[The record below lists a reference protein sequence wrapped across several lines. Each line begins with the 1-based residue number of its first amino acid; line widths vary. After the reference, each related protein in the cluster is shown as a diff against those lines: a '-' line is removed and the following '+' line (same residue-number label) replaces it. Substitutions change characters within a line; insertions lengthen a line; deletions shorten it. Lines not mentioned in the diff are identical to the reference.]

1 MDSAAEDISEWVTGW
16 DLVEESVSSVEGW
29 ALEWDEGLQLGQVA
43 PMLGVGPG
51 TVCPMAILMGGT
63 DLATHTP
70 VMAWGIPMVN
80 IHGKNGR

>member
-1 MDSAAEDISEWVTGW
+1 MDSAAEAISEWVTGW
-16 DLVEESVSSVEGW
+16 DLVEEAVSSVEGW

-51 TVCPMAILMGGT
+51 TVCPMAILMGDT
-63 DLATHTP
+63 DLTTHTP
-70 VMAWGIPMVN
+70 AMARGIPMVN